1 MIGMKRFIQTAI
13 VISAGFVLWQVSDD
27 ARFLNLKEQKQSPT
41 SEIASKPTYKTKTET
56 NTIRGSRRYE
66 RLPTAPRTSVMPT
79 ASPAE

>member
-41 SEIASKPTYKTKTET
+41 SEVASKSTYKIKAETKG
-56 NTIRGSRRYE
+56 IRV
-66 RLPTAPRTSVMPT
+66 PRT
-79 ASPAE
+79 